1 MLSDCQNKINLM
13 SEEKKVSNEIRI
25 GLRTK
30 PKEIISQCE
39 KLIKEEK
46 VKELHLSAVGN
57 TIGNLVVAVEIVKS
71 LFPDLHQSS
80 EFSTI
85 PARSIEKDKDKKS
98 DTKPQRLY
106 PRLEIVLSTEKLPE
120 KKEDSKSKITEEE
133 RTILIETLEKQ
144 KEAFTKIRRLR
155 RNFINTR
162 RRVFNGRR
170 KNPPYSAKNRG
181 YNNRR
186 RTGFRGRQFVKSPN
200 GARRNNPRKFNAQK
214 NTSTN
219 KQTPVKN

>member
-1 MLSDCQNKINLM
+1 M

-30 PKEIISQCE
+30 PKEIIAQCE

-71 LFPDLHQSS
+71 LFPNLHQSS

-85 PARSIEKDKDKKS
+85 PARSLEKDKDKKP

-106 PRLEIVLSTEKLPE
+106 PRFEIILSTEKLAE
-120 KKEDSKSKITEEE
+120 KKEGSQSKITEEE

-170 KNPPYSAKNRG
+170 KNAPYSAKNRG

-186 RTGFRGRQFVKSPN
+186 RTGFGGRQFVKSSA

-219 KQTPVKN
+219 KQTPVTN

>member
-1 MLSDCQNKINLM
+1 M

-30 PKEIISQCE
+30 PKEIIVQCE

-106 PRLEIVLSTEKLPE
+106 PRLEIVLSTEKLDE
-120 KKEDSKSKITEEE
+120 KKEGSQSKITEEE

-170 KNPPYSAKNRG
+170 KNPPFSAKNRG

-186 RTGFRGRQFVKSPN
+186 RAGFRGRQFVKSPN
-200 GARRNNPRKFNAQK
+200 GVRRNNPRKFNAQK
-214 NTSTN
+214 NTSAN
-219 KQTPVKN
+219 RQTPVKN

>member
-39 KLIKEEK
+39 KFIKEEK

-106 PRLEIVLSTEKLPE
+106 PRLEIILSTEKLPE

>member
-1 MLSDCQNKINLM
+1 M

-30 PKEIISQCE
+30 PKEIIAQCE

-85 PARSIEKDKDKKS
+85 PARSLEKDKDKKP

-106 PRLEIVLSTEKLPE
+106 PRLEIILSTEKLAE

-186 RTGFRGRQFVKSPN
+186 RDGFRGRQFVKSPN

-219 KQTPVKN
+219 KQTPGKK

>member
-39 KLIKEEK
+39 KFIKEEK

-85 PARSIEKDKDKKS
+85 PARSIEKEKDKKS

>member
-30 PKEIISQCE
+30 PKEIITQCE

-106 PRLEIVLSTEKLPE
+106 PRLEIILSTEKLPE

-170 KNPPYSAKNRG
+170 KNLPYSAKNRG

>member
-1 MLSDCQNKINLM
+1 M

-30 PKEIISQCE
+30 PKEIIAQCE

-106 PRLEIVLSTEKLPE
+106 PRLEIVLSTEKLTE
-120 KKEDSKSKITEEE
+120 KKEGSQSKITEEE

-186 RTGFRGRQFVKSPN
+186 RAGFRGRQFVKSPN
-200 GARRNNPRKFNAQK
+200 GARRNNPRKFNGQK
-214 NTSTN
+214 NTNSN

>member
-1 MLSDCQNKINLM
+1 M

-30 PKEIISQCE
+30 PKEIITQCE

-106 PRLEIVLSTEKLPE
+106 PRLEIILSTEKLPE

-170 KNPPYSAKNRG
+170 KNAPYSAKNRG

-186 RTGFRGRQFVKSPN
+186 RTGFRGRQFVKSSA

-219 KQTPVKN
+219 KQTPVTN

>member
-85 PARSIEKDKDKKS
+85 PARFFEKEKDKKS

-106 PRLEIVLSTEKLPE
+106 PRLEIILSTEKLPE

>member
-1 MLSDCQNKINLM
+1 MFSDCQNKINLM

-30 PKEIISQCE
+30 PKEIIAQCE

-85 PARSIEKDKDKKS
+85 PARSLEKDKDKKP

-106 PRLEIVLSTEKLPE
+106 PRFEIILSTEKLAE
-120 KKEDSKSKITEEE
+120 KKEGSQSKITEEE

-170 KNPPYSAKNRG
+170 KNAPYSAKNRG

-186 RTGFRGRQFVKSPN
+186 RTGFRGRQFVKSSA

-219 KQTPVKN
+219 KQTPVTN

>member
-39 KLIKEEK
+39 KFIKEEK

>member
-1 MLSDCQNKINLM
+1 MFSDCQNKINLM

-30 PKEIISQCE
+30 PKEIIAQCE

-71 LFPDLHQSS
+71 LFPNLHQSS

-85 PARSIEKDKDKKS
+85 PARSLEKDKDKKP

-106 PRLEIVLSTEKLPE
+106 PRFEIILSTEKLAE
-120 KKEDSKSKITEEE
+120 KKECSQSKITEEE

-170 KNPPYSAKNRG
+170 KNAPYSAKNRG

-186 RTGFRGRQFVKSPN
+186 RTGFRGRQFVKSSA

-214 NTSTN
+214 NTSTT

>member
-1 MLSDCQNKINLM
+1 M

-39 KLIKEEK
+39 KFIKEEK

-170 KNPPYSAKNRG
+170 KNLPYSAKNRG

>member
-30 PKEIISQCE
+30 PKEIIAQCE

-85 PARSIEKDKDKKS
+85 PARSLEKDKDKKP

-106 PRLEIVLSTEKLPE
+106 PRFEIILSTEKLAE
-120 KKEDSKSKITEEE
+120 KKEGSQSKITEEE

-170 KNPPYSAKNRG
+170 KNAPYSAKNRG

-186 RTGFRGRQFVKSPN
+186 RTAFRGRQFVKGSA

-219 KQTPVKN
+219 KQTPVTN

>member
-39 KLIKEEK
+39 KFIKEEK

-186 RTGFRGRQFVKSPN
+186 RTGFRGRQFIKSPN

>member
-1 MLSDCQNKINLM
+1 M

-39 KLIKEEK
+39 KFIKEEK

-85 PARSIEKDKDKKS
+85 PARIFEKEKDKKS

-106 PRLEIVLSTEKLPE
+106 PRLEIILSTEKLPE